1 MNNESDDLKAVLRNA
16 DPAASLSP
24 LSPSRFTE
32 LKDAIMTDT
41 VTPEAMP
48 TPAPRKRASTRARV
62 AWVVAGGLAAVGVGA
77 LAIPALIGAGAPGP
91 VTVLSAPVVD
101 PMATSLK
108 CAEVTPEALQGAT
121 IAFEATAVSVAD
133 NGTVTLDVAD
143 VFKGEITDT
152 VEVANGNP
160 EISDGG
166 GVMYE
171 QGTTYLLT
179 SSGDDV
185 WSCGLS
191 GPKTAELES
200 LYAAAFN

>member
-1 MNNESDDLKAVLRNA
+1 MNENTDDLRAALRSA

-24 LSPSRFTE
+24 LSPARFTE

-41 VTPEAMP
+41 ITPDATP
-48 TPAPRKRASTRARV
+48 APAPRKRASTRVRV

-77 LAIPALIGAGAPGP
+77 LAIPAIIGAGAPGP
-91 VTVLSAPVVD
+91 VTVLAAPVVD

-108 CAEVTPEALQGAT
+108 CAEVTPEALQQAT
-121 IAFEATAVSVAD
+121 IAFEATATSVAK
-133 NGTVTLDVAD
+133 NGTVTLDVAN

-166 GVMYE
+166 GVMYDA
-171 QGTTYLLT
+171 GTTYLLT
-179 SSGDDV
+179 SDGTNV

-191 GPKTAELES
+191 DVKTPELQK
-200 LYAAAFN
+200 LYDAAFN